1 MDEKQGKTNIQQ
13 GKTEKGKVKV
23 GPGGSVIVSV
33 IVNKPN
39 GENRT
44 PRDVEEGWHG
54 NVKKHF
60 KKIPKQK
67 NKTTN

>member
-1 MDEKQGKTNIQQ
+1 VEDKQGKTEQ
-13 GKTEKGKVKV
+13 GKVKV

-39 GENRT
+39 GKNRT
-44 PRDVEEGWHG
+44 PRNVEEGWHG
-54 NVKKHF
+54 NVKKHL

-67 NKTTN
+67 NKTTD